1 MRIGER
7 FELTRGE
14 RANNNKIRGCVI
26 LSMTQFGMHIPKVSL
41 SSGSASFLKLAGVLA
56 CVLLSSFGAMAK
68 PGDKILNRPY
78 ADMKLWHFG
87 FSVGTQF
94 QDLSF
99 THNGLVTDPPE
110 SGQWFA
116 EIPSYA
122 PGISANVLADLR
134 LHKHFNLRFSPG
146 MYFGSKTVEMI
157 DANSESKLRQ
167 DIKSAYVVL
176 PLDLK
181 ISGERY
187 YNSRPY
193 VTLGAMGTFDVG
205 KKRSEYLQFNTA
217 DAYLTIGLG
226 CDFYLPF
233 FKLNPEIK
241 FCFGLTDILRH
252 ERPDLDENPDM
263 FKITQSLTKVK
274 SKMFVL
280 TFYFE

>member
-1 MRIGER
+1 MD
-7 FELTRGE
+7 
-14 RANNNKIRGCVI
+14 CVI
-26 LSMTQFGMHIPKVSL
+26 ISMRHFRATYRHYRAFLRVVSI
-41 SSGSASFLKLAGVLA
+41 AA
-56 CVLLSSFGAMAK
+56 VLLMSCSPQAWSK
-68 PGDKILNRPY
+68 PGDKVLNRPY
-78 ADMKLWHFG
+78 ADQKRWHFG

-94 QDLSF
+94 QDLKF
-99 THNGLVTDPPE
+99 THNGFITDAPE
-110 SGQWFA
+110 NGQWFV

-122 PGISANVLADLR
+122 PGICANVLADLR
-134 LHKHFNLRFSPG
+134 LHKHFNLRFTPG
-146 MYFGSKTVEMI
+146 MYFGSKSVEMI
-157 DANSESKLRQ
+157 DANNETRLRQ
-167 DIKSAYVVL
+167 EIKSAYVVL
-176 PLDLK
+176 PFDLK

-187 YNSRPY
+187 HNSRPY

-205 KKRSEYLQFNTA
+205 KKRSDYLQFNTA

-252 ERPDLDENPDM
+252 DRPDLVDNPDM